1 MFEPTI
7 IDHDEVIT
15 RLISARDRLNPRLV
29 GDAFLASLTTRRLD
43 LRSALGSYSVFR
55 HMPVHRANSAV
66 GACSVCGLFGSSGQ
80 SEDLNVLNFERFKWG
95 GVRHDQPLYATLDLE
110 LLLKERPPH
119 PTNEDI
125 RLLKLILEALRDAPP
140 STTSAQVQ
148 RFLPKALK
156 SNKPERDVL
165 IALLGLAGVLA
176 ATARPGYS
184 SQFVAPRDRA
194 LPERRFI
201 DMAYPAC
208 WWRAEDGLDA
218 REISTFFGH
227 VL

>member
-1 MFEPTI
+1 MPDNRALRTLFDTYWSPSGWRPEGERLQNPGAIEHAKRCGVMFEPTI

-156 SNKPERDVL
+156 SNK
-165 IALLGLAGVLA
+165 
-176 ATARPGYS
+176 
-184 SQFVAPRDRA
+184 
-194 LPERRFI
+194 
-201 DMAYPAC
+201 
-208 WWRAEDGLDA
+208 
-218 REISTFFGH
+218 
-227 VL
+227 